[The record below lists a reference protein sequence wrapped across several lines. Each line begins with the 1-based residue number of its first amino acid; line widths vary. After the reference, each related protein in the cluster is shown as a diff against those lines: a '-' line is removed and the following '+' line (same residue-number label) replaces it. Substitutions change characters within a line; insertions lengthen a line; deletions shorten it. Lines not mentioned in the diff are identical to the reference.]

1 MIHIATYNDICI
13 NITYCIEYKYSVQ
26 HYTRPLNNI
35 KYIQQDT
42 YPSSPALA
50 WKAQPSRETGGSW
63 WKSPPQSWDG
73 QWLTW
78 KITEASDC
86 CWGIIVGISW
96 GYHGDIISTQL
107 VLFSIFSILF
117 LYCLHFLR
125 FSPNFLWRLE
135 SVCHRYPLVIKHGN
149 GNSRSFCRWHVPM
162 FRGFPSHFFKG
173 YWMILILEGNHLR
186 WVTTWD
192 QLGFPH
198 SNTGRFP
205 KGIDKP
211 RHTRPH
217 WSKASSSLAEIMET
231 CTGWPLVDH
240 WLIDVNWCWLYFMWM
255 DYMLIYLHDLYEC
268 WWMDM
273 NGLKLIQQRS
283 SYQDALVLEQI
294 HVNAPSTLIRGLWV

>member
-1 MIHIATYNDICI
+1 MF
-13 NITYCIEYKYSVQ
+13 
-26 HYTRPLNNI
+26 
-35 KYIQQDT
+35 
-42 YPSSPALA
+42 
-50 WKAQPSRETGGSW
+50 
-63 WKSPPQSWDG
+63 
-73 QWLTW
+73 
-78 KITEASDC
+78 
-86 CWGIIVGISW
+86 
-96 GYHGDIISTQL
+96 YH
-107 VLFSIFSILF
+107 V
-117 LYCLHFLR
+117 LR
-125 FSPNFLWRLE
+125 FSPNFVCRLE
-135 SVCHRYPLVIKHGN
+135 SVCN
-149 GNSRSFCRWHVPM
+149 GKSRPFS
-162 FRGFPSHFFKG
+162 GISG
-173 YWMILILEGNHLR
+173 
-186 WVTTWD
+186 VTTWD

-255 DYMLIYLHDLYEC
+255 DYILTYLHDLSEC